1 MRTKVD
7 LPDSV
12 FRRAKAAAALEGKS
26 LKAFLLDAV
35 SHELERQTKTGPNRD
50 RVKLPL
56 IRSKRPGS
64 LRLTSGMVADALAAE
79 ETDVPT

>member
-1 MRTKVD
+1 MCSDEGMRITVD

-12 FRRAKAAAALEGKS
+12 LRRAERAAVLEGKS
-26 LKAFLLDAV
+26 LEAFFLEAV
-35 SHELERQTKTGPNRD
+35 SHELERRTESGPGPN

-64 LRLTSGMVADALAAE
+64 LHLT
-79 ETDVPT
+79 